1 MSFMETL
8 VRAIAAQTAAEHAE
22 LVQYSEAGA
31 YSGPRV
37 GLYDTVLPETPDDAI
52 ALTVY
57 PLVDNVSEGDAVF
70 GAQFRFRASSKS
82 RLYELE
88 EALRD
93 SWARR
98 PGGTLGTVRLV
109 QSVWSS
115 GASLGQDANGR
126 LIRSANYY
134 LTVHRPSMH
143 DNI

>member
-1 MSFMETL
+1 MSFTETL
-8 VRAIAAQTAAEHAE
+8 LRAIAVQTAAEHDE
-22 LVQYSEAGA
+22 LIQYSEAGA
-31 YSGPRV
+31 YSGPRA

-52 ALTVY
+52 AVTVY
-57 PLVDNVSEGDAVF
+57 PLSDNVSDGDAIF
-70 GAQFRFRASSKS
+70 GVQFRCRSSSKS

-88 EALRD
+88 DAIRD

-98 PGGTLGTVRLV
+98 PGGTLGAVRLV

-115 GASLGQDANGR
+115 GASLGQDANDR
-126 LIRSANYY
+126 LIRSSNYY